1 MASTIA
7 PIAGRPVTS
16 ILRMPVATDSKRITL
31 HLDADPRFAAAVGG
45 AVRCLAEASGMPED
59 DCREFQSAAVTACL
73 NSFKSGAAVTH
84 VVEFLRSEDRIEV
97 VVDSNSG
104 SNAIHIARPV
114 NSHT

>member
-1 MASTIA
+1 M
-7 PIAGRPVTS
+7 
-16 ILRMPVATDSKRITL
+16 ATDPKRITV

-45 AVRCLAEASGMPED
+45 AVRCLAEASGMPEEV
-59 DCREFQSAAVTACL
+59 CREFQSASVTACL
-73 NSFKSGAAVTH
+73 NAFKSRATATH

-97 VVDSNSG
+97 VVDSNAG